1 MPRLI
6 ALILATTV
14 VLTGAGCMG
23 CPTALLEGTLV
34 ADGTGGLA
42 VQAPEGGVIEVHWP
56 DGVGVGTDGDHLA
69 LKNPLG
75 FVIAREG
82 EFVSMAGGVPGD
94 SPEFAACGPIAVKAS
109 DRPTQ

>member
-1 MPRLI
+1 
-6 ALILATTV
+6 
-14 VLTGAGCMG
+14 MG

-34 ADGTGGLA
+34 ADEHGGLA
-42 VQAPEGGVIEVHWP
+42 VQAVEGNVIPVHWP

-75 FVIAREG
+75 SVIAREG

-94 SPEFAACGPIAVKAS
+94 TPEFAACGPIAVRAS
-109 DRPTQ
+109 GPPTQ